1 MASNN
6 IGGESN
12 KNVVSGDL
20 VQRARDGDDGAFGVI
35 VETYRD
41 RLFGVAVGMLR
52 NRTAAEDVVQEA
64 FVKAYQNLKRFRGDA
79 SIYTWLYRIAVNTA
93 HNHIRR
99 ARRKMEVDFE
109 EVAPV
114 IEAAGPNPAQTAANA
129 ELGEAIDGAIQGLP
143 PRQREVFILHY
154 FERMT
159 HRETAEILGVTEGA
173 VKANFFHAVQ
183 KLKGALKPY
192 VTNNG

>member
-1 MASNN
+1 MASN
-6 IGGESN
+6 IVGGQNS

-20 VQRARDGDDGAFGVI
+20 VQRARDGDDEAFGVI

-41 RLFGVAVGMLR
+41 RLFGLAIGMLR
-52 NRTAAEDVVQEA
+52 NRAAAEDVVQEA
-64 FVKAYQNLKRFRGDA
+64 FIKAYRNLKSFRGDA

-93 HNHIRR
+93 HNYMRR
-99 ARRKMEVDFE
+99 ARRTKEVDFE
-109 EVAPV
+109 DVAPV
-114 IEAAGPNPAQTAANA
+114 IEAAGPNPAEKAANA
-129 ELGEAIDGAIQGLP
+129 ELGEAIDNAIQALP

-159 HRETAEILGVTEGA
+159 HREIAETLGVTEGA

-183 KLKGALKPY
+183 KLKGALKTY
-192 VTNNG
+192 VT

>member
-1 MASNN
+1 MASNTK
-6 IGGESN
+6 GGESV
-12 KNVVSGDL
+12 KRTVDVEVVR
-20 VQRARDGDDGAFGVI
+20 RARDGDHDAFGLI

-41 RLFGVAVGMLR
+41 RLFGLAVGILR
-52 NRTAAEDVVQEA
+52 DRSAAEDVVQEA
-64 FVKAYQNLKRFRGDA
+64 FIKAYKNLKGFRGDS

-93 HNHIRR
+93 HNHLRR
-99 ARRKMEVDFE
+99 AGRRTEIDFE

-114 IEAAGPNPAQTAANA
+114 IQARGQNPAESTANA
-129 ELGEAIDGAIQGLP
+129 ELGVAIDGAIQNLP
-143 PRQREVFILHY
+143 PRQREVFMLHY

-159 HRETAEILGVTEGA
+159 HREIAEVLGVTEGA

-192 VTNNG
+192 VT